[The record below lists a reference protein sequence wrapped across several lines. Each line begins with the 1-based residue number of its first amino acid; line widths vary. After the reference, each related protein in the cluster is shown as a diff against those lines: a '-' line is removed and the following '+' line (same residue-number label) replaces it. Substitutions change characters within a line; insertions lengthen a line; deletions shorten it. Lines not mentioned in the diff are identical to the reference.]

1 MRKEEREKVSLRPAT
16 LYSACFEDGSPHKH
30 DFCAQVR
37 EDDEET
43 GEPRAETGERWPAGA
58 EAAGR
63 S

>member
-1 MRKEEREKVSLRPAT
+1 VSLRPAT

-43 GEPRAETGERWPAGA
+43 GELRAETGERWPAGA